1 MLNNACQEAASTC
14 HWHVRISWLDP
25 LENGISITGV
35 LWKAKSWGSFFI
47 WRCVDVPW
55 LTPCAMR
62 ALFYSVATQKIKEP
76 CWILLIWLQ
85 IQRCSSS
92 LASRFDSNVTLQ
104 GRKRS
109 CILLERRVRVQYPV
123 SQHRSDISAFQ
134 HQDSAGHW
142 PMTVISAC
150 CSIFLGCWK
159 VMPAWTALQ
168 PPLSPMLS
176 SISLVIFGYTQRTRS
191 KYALTALVT
200 LTFSSETLLSSTGLD
215 YDLKLA
221 ASYCWLSIHEWNP
234 CSSEDDAHQ
243 QYSTAASLFWIN
255 KTCSSFLNSVFFS
268 VWSLS
273 HLYLMEEAAL

>member
-1 MLNNACQEAASTC
+1 MSGSSLYLPLAREDLLAWSPGKWDFH
-14 HWHVRISWLDP
+14 HWGAVKGKELRELVQ
-25 LENGISITGV
+25 LEMCG
-35 LWKAKSWGSFFI
+35 
-47 WRCVDVPW
+47 
-55 LTPCAMR
+55 R
-62 ALFYSVATQKIKEP
+62 ALTDALCHEGFVLFSSHPENKRALLNSADLVAK
-76 CWILLIWLQ
+76 

-92 LASRFDSNVTLQ
+92 LASRSDSNVTLQ

-134 HQDSAGHW
+134 HQDSVGHW